1 MKRYQLT
8 RSAQDDLIWHLEYLT
23 ERSQV
28 AAERLALN
36 LMREFRFLAEWPGSG
51 RRRPEVTDV
60 DVRFWP
66 VGSYLLI
73 YREAVV
79 GVVIV
84 RIVHAKQD
92 LLGLT
97 IHLEES
103 QEGE

>member
-1 MKRYQLT
+1 MKRYRLT
-8 RSAQDDLIWHLEYLT
+8 RAAQDDLIGHLAHLT

-28 AAERLALN
+28 AAERLALK
-36 LMREFRFLAEWPGSG
+36 LMHEFRFLAEWPGSG
-51 RRRPEVTDV
+51 RLRPEVTDA

-92 LLGLT
+92 LLGVT
-97 IHLEES
+97 FHLEES

>member
-1 MKRYQLT
+1 
-8 RSAQDDLIWHLEYLT
+8 
-23 ERSQV
+23 
-28 AAERLALN
+28 
-36 LMREFRFLAEWPGSG
+36 
-51 RRRPEVTDV
+51 
-60 DVRFWP
+60 
-66 VGSYLLI
+66 VGYYLLI

-92 LLGLT
+92 LIGLT